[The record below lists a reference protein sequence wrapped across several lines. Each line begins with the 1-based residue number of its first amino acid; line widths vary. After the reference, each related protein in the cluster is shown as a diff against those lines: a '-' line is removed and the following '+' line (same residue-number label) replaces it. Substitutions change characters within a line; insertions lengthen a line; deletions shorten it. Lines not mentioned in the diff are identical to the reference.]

1 VRIKDDWFFQRDV
14 EQKFTQFSNWNEKL
28 VPIFERRDSYIE
40 SFRSH
45 CFPVPR
51 RRIERTFDEVSW
63 IADYSAAR
71 DIIKSFRSRHFLSR
85 AFRNRTGFELSLEW
99 HGRFD
104 VRYLDSETR
113 RIIARR
119 VVHDRHTSHDEM
131 VVVCPFL
138 LARFLAETRQE
149 LLWCVSSIR
158 FTERRLR
165 EFRARSYEQYIKN
178 NRCFYVRR
186 VNPVPRDVKPEFRME
201 SASNIT
207 GKRLVHEIERF
218 RTPTSD

>member
-1 VRIKDDWFFQRDV
+1 MRIKDDWFFQRDV

-51 RRIERTFDEVSW
+51 RRIKRAVDEVSW

-71 DIIKSFRSRHFLSR
+71 DIIKSLMPRHFLSR
-85 AFRNRTGFELSLEW
+85 AFRNRTGLELNLECY
-99 HGRFD
+99 GRFD
-104 VRYLDSETR
+104 FRYLDSANR

-119 VVHDRHTSHDEM
+119 VVHNRHTSHDET
-131 VVVCPFL
+131 VTVCPIL
-138 LARFLAETRQE
+138 LAKFLTETRQE

-158 FTERRLR
+158 FSERCLR
-165 EFRARSYEQYIKN
+165 EFHARSYEQHIKKN
-178 NRCFYVRR
+178 YCSYVRR
-186 VNPVPRDVKPEFRME
+186 INPVPRDVKPEFRMK

-207 GKRLVHEIERF
+207 GKRLVHEIR
-218 RTPTSD
+218 SYSK